1 MGDPKKIRSR
11 FSGPSH
17 PWERG
22 RMEEETEIRKSYG
35 LHRKHEIWKLNSLLR
50 DYKKQAK
57 RLAALTTMQ
66 AEKEKI
72 QLLKKLHRYG
82 LIAETAQLSDVLS
95 LTIKDLMERR
105 LQTMVFKKQLA
116 RSLLQARQFI
126 VHEHINIGERKITS
140 PSYLVELRE
149 EPLISFAQGSALG
162 SAEHPERVALL
173 HPKKEKKKVV
183 KFDRRR
189 RPQRRAHG

>member
-1 MGDPKKIRSR
+1 MGDPKLPKKKYKT
-11 FSGPSH
+11 PSH
-17 PWERG
+17 PWQRVRIDEEKDLMKEYG
-22 RMEEETEIRKSYG
+22 VKNKKEIWRMESM
-35 LHRKHEIWKLNSLLR
+35 LR
-50 DYKKQAK
+50 NYKAQAK
-57 RLAALTTMQ
+57 KLIALRGSQ
-66 AEKEKI
+66 AEKEKRA
-72 QLLKKLHRYG
+72 LLEKLLRYG
-82 LIAETAQLSDVLS
+82 LVKETTAVDPVLDLS
-95 LTIKDLMERR
+95 LRDILERR
-105 LQTMVFKKQLA
+105 LQTQVFKKGFA
-116 RSLLQARQFI
+116 RSPKQARQFI

-189 RPQRRAHG
+189 RPQRRSHG